1 MAQSSATA
9 LSHRLRGQSA
19 KALERPRATEAK
31 GTGTEAADPRGV
43 GGFDSDGLAAPAET
57 TRTVSEVGINF
68 PAESQRVLS
77 ESCLRGLE
85 IPATDPARADSSIR
99 DCVPEQ
105 PLRTE

>member
-57 TRTVSEVGINF
+57 TRTVSEVGIGDRQT
-68 PAESQRVLS
+68 AGRQRAAGPDRTMKRYGYEKQLAAWT
-77 ESCLRGLE
+77 
-85 IPATDPARADSSIR
+85 ATTVREVGINK
-99 DCVPEQ
+99 
-105 PLRTE
+105 TE